1 LSEEP
6 GGVALGPVQ
15 LLVVGFD
22 RHDFDGEV
30 LAEFE
35 RLRES
40 SVVRVIDLL
49 IVHKDADGVV
59 QRVQHPDLAP
69 DEAEGAGVVVETLIG
84 LSPAG
89 EEGSAG
95 GAADGGPLAANED
108 FWSLDGAIP
117 SDSTAVIAL
126 VEHRW
131 ASATRDAI
139 RAAGGVAV
147 ADAWIHPSDLVAAG
161 LADSSAGSVKR

>member
-1 LSEEP
+1 MD
-6 GGVALGPVQ
+6 LGPVQ

-49 IVHKDADGVV
+49 VVHKDADGVV

-69 DEAEGAGVVVETLIG
+69 GEAEGAGVVVETLIG

-95 GAADGGPLAANED
+95 GAADGSPLAANED
-108 FWSLDGAIP
+108 SWSLDGAIP
-117 SDSTAVIAL
+117 TDSTAVIAL

-139 RAAGGVAV
+139 RAAGAVAV
-147 ADAWIHPSDLVAAG
+147 TDAWIHPSDLVAAG
-161 LADSSAGSVKR
+161 LTDPEDATVPDP

>member
-1 LSEEP
+1 LSEAQ
-6 GGVALGPVQ
+6 GRVALGPVQ

-35 RLRES
+35 RVREG

-49 IVHKDADGVV
+49 VVHKDADGVIA
-59 QRVQHPDLAP
+59 RVQHPGLA
-69 DEAEGAGVVVETLIG
+69 DAEAEGAGSVVEALIG
-84 LSPAG
+84 LSPTG
-89 EEGSAG
+89 EE
-95 GAADGGPLAANED
+95 GAADGSPPVAEEEL
-108 FWSLDGAIP
+108 WSLDGEIP

-131 ASATRDAI
+131 AIGTRDAI
-139 RAAGGVAV
+139 RVAGGVAV

-161 LADSSAGSVKR
+161 LTDPEGAALPDR